1 MLFNPELLLV
11 YIYLLYHLSVLVWFG
26 LVFFFFFFFFCLYIY
41 IYIYNGGL
49 SHFIGSFPTVR
60 YCRANYMKD

>member
-26 LVFFFFFFFFCLYIY
+26 LVFFFFFFFFVFIYIY
-41 IYIYNGGL
+41 IYIMVGFLILLDHFPL
-49 SHFIGSFPTVR
+49 SDIAGRIT
-60 YCRANYMKD
+60 